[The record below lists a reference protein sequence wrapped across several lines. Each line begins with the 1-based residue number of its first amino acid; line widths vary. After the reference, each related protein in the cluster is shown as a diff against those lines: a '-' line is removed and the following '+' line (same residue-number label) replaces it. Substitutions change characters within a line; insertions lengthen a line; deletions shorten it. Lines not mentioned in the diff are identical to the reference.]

1 MLLQLQTAQ
10 IIFSTLCYLTAAVIA
25 FLLVFFVVNSAL
37 KLFRPG
43 KKTQVSKVAALGLGK
58 MRLSLKDR
66 LGEFIGL
73 KHFDEATY
81 ARLEEVLIGADVGV
95 KTTQFLLGCL
105 HAEEKKQEGLSLQ
118 KVLSEE
124 ILKIFDKSSS
134 GNAPS
139 GSEAVQAHVLM
150 MVGVNGVGKTT
161 SIAKLAHYYQQK
173 GDKVL
178 LAAADTFRAGAVNQ
192 LKVWAERIGA
202 ATLAQQEGA
211 DPASVAFDAVKS
223 GEARRIDRVIIDTA
237 GRLHTKVNLMEEL
250 KKIHRVI
257 GKALP
262 GAPHEVW
269 LVIDATQGQNAFQ
282 QARDFHAAIGLT
294 GVILTKL
301 DGTAKGG
308 IVIGIANELQV
319 PIRFIGLGEK
329 LEDLKP
335 FQPKDF
341 VEALFA

>member
-1 MLLQLQTAQ
+1 MLPQLHTAQ
-10 IIFSTLCYLTAAVIA
+10 ILFSALCYLTAAV
-25 FLLVFFVVNSAL
+25 LVFLVVFGIVNLFLSF
-37 KLFRPG
+37 FRP
-43 KKTQVSKVAALGLGK
+43 TQRQLPTVELTLGLGK
-58 MRLSLKDR
+58 TKLSLKDR
-66 LGEFIGL
+66 LGDL
-73 KHFDEATY
+73 LRLSRFDEVAY
-81 ARLEEVLIGADVGV
+81 GRLEEVLISADVGV
-95 KTTQFLLGCL
+95 KTTDFLLTRL
-105 HAEEKKQEGLSLQ
+105 RAEEKKHETLSLQ
-118 KVLSEE
+118 KILSQEL
-124 ILKIFDKSSS
+124 LKIFEHVADLPSNPSST
-134 GNAPS
+134 ATP
-139 GSEAVQAHVLM
+139 HVLM

-161 SIAKLAHYYQQK
+161 SIAKLAHYFQQK
-173 GDKVL
+173 GEKVL

-223 GEARRIDRVIIDTA
+223 GEAKAMHQVIIDTA

-294 GVILTKL
+294 GIVLTKL

-319 PIRFIGLGEK
+319 PIRFVGLGEK
-329 LEDLKP
+329 LEDLRP
-335 FQPKDF
+335 FRAQEF
-341 VEALFA
+341 IEALLG